1 MFSRRDFKQLYYLSK
16 EIKEYEA
23 EIERITARG
32 EKCTQVLSDM
42 PRASGISRKI
52 EDAAVDAVEVYEVI
66 NYAKQKR
73 QQEKIRL
80 LETIS
85 SVDDSEMRMILLYRY
100 FFAMSWEEVAK
111 KLNST
116 SDAMRSKDRRFF
128 GDEKR
133 QV

>member
-1 MFSRRDFKQLYYLSK
+1 MFTRKQFKQLYYIDR

-23 EIERITARG
+23 EIERIETRG

-52 EDAAVDAVEVYEVI
+52 EDAAVDATEVYEI
-66 NYAKQKR
+66 IAYAKQKR
-73 QQEKIRL
+73 QREKIRIL
-80 LETIS
+80 RQIS
-85 SVDDSEMRMILLYRY
+85 VVEDAEMRMILFFRY
-100 FFAMSWEEVAK
+100 VLCLSWHEVAK
-111 KLNST
+111 RMNSS

-128 GDEKR
+128 GDKKR

>member
-1 MFSRRDFKQLYYLSK
+1 MFTRKDFKQLYYLSR
-16 EIKEYEA
+16 EIREYEA
-23 EIERITARG
+23 EIKRIEARG

-52 EDAAVDAVEVYEVI
+52 EDAAVDAAEVYEVI
-66 NYAKQKR
+66 AYAKKKR

-85 SVDDSEMRMILLYRY
+85 RVDDAEMRMILLYRY
-100 FFAMSWEEVAK
+100 FFAMSWQDVAK
-111 KLNST
+111 KMNST